1 MTIGKLLS
9 NARAL
14 KSMMD
19 GELQR
24 EAFEM
29 MKEEIIESQRVQ
41 LLEGKASSGKDL
53 RPYYSEDLKPRG
65 YFHTKESAGRYAA
78 WKGSLS
84 YPVSVQRNADAP
96 NLYITG
102 VFHSDLSV
110 GFGTEK
116 IHILPETNYAAGIM
130 AKYGVENFGL
140 TDERWSVVIR
150 RDGGVADTLIT
161 KMREVLCS

>member
-19 GELQR
+19 GELLR
-24 EAFEM
+24 EAFERR
-29 MKEEIIESQRVQ
+29 KEEIIESQRVQ

-102 VFHSDLSV
+102 VFHDDL
-110 GFGTEK
+110 G
-116 IHILPETNYAAGIM
+116 AA
-130 AKYGVENFGL
+130 VRD
-140 TDERWSVVIR
+140 DEMEIVP
-150 RDGGVADTLIT
+150 DTG
-161 KMREVLCS
+161 

>member
-1 MTIGKLLS
+1 MTIGRLLS
-9 NARAL
+9 NARML

-19 GELQR
+19 GDMQR

-29 MKEEIIESQRVQ
+29 RKEDIIESQRVQ

-65 YFHTKESAGRYAA
+65 YFYTKESAGRYAA
-78 WKGSLS
+78 WKGSLT

-102 VFHSDLSV
+102 VFHGDLSV
-110 GFGTEK
+110 GFSVEK
-116 IHILPETNYAAGIM
+116 IHILPDTNYAAAIM
-130 AKYGVENFGL
+130 AKYGVRNFGL
-140 TDERWSVVIR
+140 TDERWSEIIR
-150 RDGGVADTLIT
+150 QDGGVRDWMIT
-161 KMREVLCS
+161 KMKEVLCS

>member
-1 MTIGKLLS
+1 MLQ
-9 NARAL
+9 NARML

-29 MKEEIIESQRVQ
+29 RKDEIIESQRVQ

-53 RPYYSEDLKPRG
+53 RPYYSEDLKPHG
-65 YFHTKESAGRYAA
+65 WFKSKESAGRYAA
-78 WKGSLS
+78 WKGSLN
-84 YPVSVQRNADAP
+84 YPVSVERNADAP

-102 VFHSDLSV
+102 VFHGDLEA

-116 IHILPETNYAAGIM
+116 IHILPNTNYAAGIM

-140 TDERWSVVIR
+140 TDERWSVIIR

-161 KMREVLCS
+161 KMREVLWS